1 MASLQE
7 ELQLIVFENDR
18 FLIVFESDRF
28 IQGKNDR
35 F

>member
-1 MASLQE
+1 MAPLQE